1 MNMFRQRGRRPRGEA
16 GGRPRMAGHGHENI
30 RLRVLLGQGVLV
42 TGFIEVGGRCGL
54 TPNPNPHQYCCKT
67 GMWTFDI

>member
-30 RLRVLLGQGVLV
+30 RLRVLLGQGA
-42 TGFIEVGGRCGL
+42 C
-54 TPNPNPHQYCCKT
+54 
-67 GMWTFDI
+67 D